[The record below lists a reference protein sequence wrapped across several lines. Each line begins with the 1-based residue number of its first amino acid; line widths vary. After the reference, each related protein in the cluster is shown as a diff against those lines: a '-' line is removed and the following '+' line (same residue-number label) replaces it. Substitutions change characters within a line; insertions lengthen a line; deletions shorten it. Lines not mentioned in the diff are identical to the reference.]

1 MTIKK
6 WIAFVLMAAASLT
19 GCAIDAGTGEDGE
32 EPIAEDESS
41 LTRRDTCMMGC
52 GNKYSLCVNGGK
64 TVNACATDYN
74 NCLAACD
81 TLYPIAKPPPQP

>member
-6 WIAFVLMAAASLT
+6 WFAFALMAAASLT

-41 LTRRDTCMMGC
+41 LTRRDSCMMGC
-52 GNKYSLCVNGGK
+52 GEKYSRCKAAGTAGC
-64 TVNACATDYN
+64 TTDYA
-74 NCLAACD
+74 NCVAACD
-81 TLYPIAKPPPQP
+81 TSYPISKPPTQP